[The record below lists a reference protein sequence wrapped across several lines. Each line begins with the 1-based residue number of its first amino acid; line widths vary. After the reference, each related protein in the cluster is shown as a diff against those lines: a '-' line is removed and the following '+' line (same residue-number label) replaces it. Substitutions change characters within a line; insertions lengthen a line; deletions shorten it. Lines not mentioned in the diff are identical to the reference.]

1 MSRVLFFEVEGAL
14 RNRDWFSR
22 LAKSPDPIAAAC
34 FRAEAERLTAELE
47 RIERE
52 KEQTNG

>member
-1 MSRVLFFEVEGAL
+1 MSRVLYFEADEAR

-22 LAKSPDPIAAAC
+22 MAQSADPVTAAY
-34 FRAEAERLTAELE
+34 FRARADRLTAELE

-52 KEQTNG
+52 KAEAHV

>member
-1 MSRVLFFEVEGAL
+1 VSRVLYFEAGEAR

-22 LAKSPDPIAAAC
+22 MAQSADPVTADY
-34 FRAEAERLTAELE
+34 FRARADRLTAELE

-52 KEQTNG
+52 KAEANV

>member
-1 MSRVLFFEVEGAL
+1 MSRVPFYAVEGAL

-22 LAKSPDPIAAAC
+22 LAQSPDPVTAAH
-34 FRAEAERLTAELE
+34 FRAEADRLTAELE

-52 KEQTNG
+52 KAEANV